1 MRGVPTERNNM
12 ASTPPRRI
20 IHINTTTTNPTPF
33 LHHQTHP
40 SLLTSLLHF
49 LRRPQSLPIVLFI
62 FLFFAWFSYRI
73 QRASHYSHT
82 MLPERST
89 DSDLKANLVRFSSAM
104 PSLVAKDRRG
114 WLLDPVSLALSSGLP
129 GGAVTCASLH
139 VGEIR
144 PGRLRGNHRHH
155 DCNETFVIWGAA
167 TKFRLENNE
176 VADNGYAEVTIGKD
190 EVAVAASPSHKAHA
204 LVNIDPIRSTF
215 FIGCQ
220 DSVISYNASSSDFN
234 VWKDL

>member
-1 MRGVPTERNNM
+1 M
-12 ASTPPRRI
+12 I
-20 IHINTTTTNPTPF
+20 
-33 LHHQTHP
+33 
-40 SLLTSLLHF
+40 
-49 LRRPQSLPIVLFI
+49 
-62 FLFFAWFSYRI
+62 WFY
-73 QRASHYSHT
+73 
-82 MLPERST
+82 
-89 DSDLKANLVRFSSAM
+89 
-104 PSLVAKDRRG
+104 
-114 WLLDPVSLALSSGLP
+114 
-129 GGAVTCASLH
+129 GAVTCASLH

-144 PGRLRGNHRHH
+144 PGKLRGNHRHH

-204 LVNIDPIRSTF
+204 LINVDPIRSTF
-215 FIGCQ
+215 IIGCQ

>member
-1 MRGVPTERNNM
+1 MRGQTERNNNM
-12 ASTPPRRI
+12 ASTTMPRRI
-20 IHINTTTTNPTPF
+20 VLINTTNPAL
-33 LHHQTHP
+33 LHHQFQP
-40 SLLTSLLHF
+40 SFFASFVHF
-49 LRRPQSLPIVLFI
+49 LKRPQSRPFILFI
-62 FLFFAWFSYRI
+62 FLVFAWISYRI
-73 QRASHYSHT
+73 HRASRFPPT
-82 MLPERST
+82 ILPEWST
-89 DSDLKANLVRFSSAM
+89 DSDMRANLVRFSSFT
-104 PSLVAKDRRG
+104 PSQIAKDSRG
-114 WLLDPVSLALSSGLP
+114 WLLDPVFLALSSSIP

-167 TKFRLENNE
+167 TKFRLENIE
-176 VADNGYAEVTIGKD
+176 VADHGYAEVTIGKD
-190 EVAVAASPSHKAHA
+190 EIAVATSPSHKAHA

-220 DSVISYNASSSDFN
+220 DSIISYNASSSDFN